1 MEPIEIVI
9 DDLVLRPWRPDD
21 AGAVYRACQV
31 PYRRRDAE
39 AFIATAP
46 GAWLRGDGAIFAITS
61 AGSDAVTG
69 AGSDAVTGDCSYAGV
84 IDLRIRPDGRCPDTA
99 EVGFNVAPWARG
111 RGLAPAAVRTLCGWG
126 FDELGLHHVTWRA
139 HVGNDASRRVAEKAG
154 FAFEGVQR
162 GGCAHRGERRDAW
175 VSARLA
181 TDPRL
186 GTQ

>member
-1 MEPIEIVI
+1 MKPIEIVI

-46 GAWLRGDGAIFAITS
+46 GAWLRGDGAIFA
-61 AGSDAVTG
+61 
-69 AGSDAVTGDCSYAGV
+69 
-84 IDLRIRPDGRCPDTA
+84 
-99 EVGFNVAPWARG
+99 
-111 RGLAPAAVRTLCGWG
+111 AVRTLCGWG
-126 FDELGLHHVTWRA
+126 FDELGLHRVTWRA
-139 HVGNDASRRVAEKAG
+139 HVGNDPSRRVAEKAG

-181 TDPRL
+181 TDSRL
-186 GTQ
+186 GTP